1 MKQAFRKLI
10 YARWTMFS
18 FIGLDDERCFLD
30 QTTHDERL
38 FKAMEKLESAG
49 LTLNPD
55 KYEFSKTKMA
65 Y

>member
-1 MKQAFRKLI
+1 
-10 YARWTMFS
+10 MFS

>member
-1 MKQAFRKLI
+1 M
-10 YARWTMFS
+10 
-18 FIGLDDERCFLD
+18 DDVLVHGPD
-30 QTTHDERL
+30 LATHDERL